1 MTPKRPRPNIRDVAA
16 LAGVSHMTVSRVIND
31 HPSLRDDTRQRV
43 RAAMEELDYRP
54 NSDARALASRRTDR
68 IGVIIDSPGQVGPA
82 NTMLGVEQ
90 AALVSGYRVST
101 VTVGTDGRTG
111 ARAALQ
117 HLSAQGVDGLCV
129 IAPRASSLSMLREL
143 DRGIPTL
150 VVTPSPDDGHHA
162 VAVDQAGG
170 ARLAMEHLLGLG
182 HRRIAHLAGPGDWL
196 DARARLDG
204 YRAAMEAV
212 GEPVEVLVGDWT
224 ADSGYALGAALD
236 PATTAVFAAND
247 QMALGLI
254 HALADRG
261 IDVPGDVSVVGFD
274 DLADVAH
281 YRPPLTTVRQD
292 FSALGQRAIETL
304 VAVMA
309 GEARPRIATIP
320 ASLTVRDST
329 ATPSR

>member
-1 MTPKRPRPNIRDVAA
+1 VADEPPAVMPAA
-16 LAGVSHMTVSRVIND
+16 LSGALKQVVRSGCVIGGVSAGVY
-31 HPSLRDDTRQRV
+31 P
-43 RAAMEELDYRP
+43 
-54 NSDARALASRRTDR
+54 LA
-68 IGVIIDSPGQVGPA
+68 Q
-82 NTMLGVEQ
+82 
-90 AALVSGYRVST
+90 
-101 VTVGTDGRTG
+101 
-111 ARAALQ
+111 
-117 HLSAQGVDGLCV
+117 
-129 IAPRASSLSMLREL
+129 
-143 DRGIPTL
+143 
-150 VVTPSPDDGHHA
+150 
-162 VAVDQAGG
+162 
-170 ARLAMEHLLGLG
+170 LGL
-182 HRRIAHLAGPGDWL
+182 
-196 DARARLDG
+196 LDG
-204 YRAAMEAV
+204 YRAAMEAAR
-212 GEPVEVLVGDWT
+212 EPVEVLVGDWT